1 LFQYLDS
8 QSPDVRMAAIGSLAK
23 LKKPGTLERL
33 LNVYEA
39 SNNANEKATV
49 VRALAEFPS
58 LNTSKL
64 LKEAL
69 RSTIGR
75 IRANAI
81 DALVEIEGAKVLPL
95 IEPLLEDENNRVRA
109 NAAMALYNFGQTRAY
124 DYLDKMM
131 GSDDKWMR
139 LSAIWTL
146 AEIGSVSSR
155 EIIVK
160 HLNDSDYDVKLRAIL
175 SLNRLDRKLLTL
187 LEEILTSREERV
199 EGLDQESFG
208 SPDKLN
214 DRLARDY

>member
-1 LFQYLDS
+1 
-8 QSPDVRMAAIGSLAK
+8 
-23 LKKPGTLERL
+23 
-33 LNVYEA
+33 
-39 SNNANEKATV
+39 
-49 VRALAEFPS
+49 
-58 LNTSKL
+58 
-64 LKEAL
+64 
-69 RSTIGR
+69 
-75 IRANAI
+75 
-81 DALVEIEGAKVLPL
+81 
-95 IEPLLEDENNRVRA
+95 
-109 NAAMALYNFGQTRAY
+109 
-124 DYLDKMM
+124 M